1 MTSSRSRR
9 FKQLYRLLPLETRK
23 LANENYKLWK
33 ANPSHPGL
41 HFKSIHPKHL
51 NIWSVRVG
59 DSHRALALWETET
72 VEWFWIGD
80 HREYE
85 KILRNIKAAT
95 QAKRKK

>member
-23 LANENYKLWK
+23 LAKENYKLWK
-33 ANPSHPGL
+33 ANPSHPSL

-59 DSHRALALWETET
+59 DNYRALALWETET